1 MSKVWLSSQERAERE
16 ILPLNLALYHAA
28 RDYPGGGKAIAAVYG
43 LPATTL
49 QHRLNPN
56 ADAHKL
62 SIDDLEHVLEAT
74 RDPRILDS
82 LLSLIPG
89 AHWFEYQESTNSGSE
104 QQLLNSVANLSSQVS
119 ELLTRISEHRR
130 DGAYHDH
137 EVAELEKLRGQ
148 LIGAVQAV
156 LVCAQRF
163 DDEVRHG

>member
-1 MSKVWLSSQERAERE
+1 MSKRWPTSKDRAERE
-16 ILPLNLALYHAA
+16 ILPLNLAMYHAA

-56 ADAHKL
+56 ADNHKL

-82 LLSLIPG
+82 LLSLVPG
-89 AHWFEYQESTNSGSE
+89 AHWFEYQEATTECSE

-130 DGAYHDH
+130 DGVYRDH
-137 EVAELEKLRGQ
+137 ERAELEKLKGQ
-148 LIGAVQAV
+148 LFGAVQAL
-156 LVCAQRF
+156 LVSAQRF
-163 DDEVRHG
+163 DGEVSHG

>member
-49 QHRLNPN
+49 QHKLNPN
-56 ADAHKL
+56 ADAHRL
-62 SIDDLEHVLEAT
+62 TIDDLEHVLEAT

-89 AHWFEYQESTNSGSE
+89 AHWFEYQEAEGGCSE
-104 QQLLNSVANLSSQVS
+104 QQLMESVANLSSQVS
-119 ELLTRISEHRR
+119 NLLTRISEHRR
-130 DGAYHDH
+130 DGTYHEH
-137 EVAELEKLRGQ
+137 EKAELEKLKG
-148 LIGAVQAV
+148 LLVGALQAV

-163 DDEVRHG
+163 DGEVRHG

>member
-1 MSKVWLSSQERAERE
+1 MSRPWISSQERAERE

-74 RDPRILDS
+74 RDPRILDA
-82 LLSLIPG
+82 LLSLVPG
-89 AHWFEYQESTNSGSE
+89 AHWFEYQEATNDCSE
-104 QQLLNSVANLSSQVS
+104 QQLMESVAVLSTQVGN
-119 ELLTRISEHRR
+119 LLTRISEHRR
-130 DGAYHDH
+130 DGTYHDH

-148 LIGAVQAV
+148 LIGAVQGV

-163 DDEVRHG
+163 DGEVRHG

>member
-1 MSKVWLSSQERAERE
+1 MSKIWLSSQERAERE
-16 ILPLNLALYHAA
+16 ILPLNLSLYHAA
-28 RDYPGGGKAIAAVYG
+28 RDYPGGGKAIAAIYG

-56 ADAHKL
+56 ADTHKL

-74 RDPRILDS
+74 RDPRILDA
-82 LLSLIPG
+82 LLSLVPG
-89 AHWFEYQESTNSGSE
+89 AHWFEYQESTDNCCE

-130 DGAYHDH
+130 DGVYHAH
-137 EVAELEKLRGQ
+137 EKAELEKLKCQ
-148 LIGAVQAV
+148 LFGSVQAL

-163 DDEVRHG
+163 EGEVVHG